1 MRIGVFICW
10 CGSNIKNTV
19 DVERVAQEMQRLPHV
34 VYSSDV
40 QYLCSE
46 VGQSEIGRVIDE
58 QKLDRVV
65 IGACSPR
72 MHEATFQQLM
82 ITKGLNPFYV
92 EIANLREHCS
102 WVHNDKEKATVK
114 AIDLVRKA
122 VAKTRYAIPLF
133 SEQLGVNKRALVIGG
148 GIAGIQAAIDIADA
162 GYPVDLLEREASI
175 GGKMA
180 QFDKTFPTLDCSAC
194 ILTPKM
200 VEAASHRNISL
211 LTHSQVE
218 TVSGYVGN
226 FNVTIRRHATSV
238 KAELCNGCGDCVNR
252 CPKKVDNEFDQ
263 GQSKRKAIYTLFPQG
278 VPNKPVLDRENCTY
292 FKTGKCGLCK
302 RACTR
307 GAIDYEMQDEMVE
320 RAYGAIIVA
329 TGFDLNKPTHLGE
342 YHYGQHPDVITSLD
356 LERMLNASGPTGGKV
371 IRPSNGNKP
380 KRIVFVQCVGSR
392 DRHKGNPYCSKVCCL
407 YTSKH
412 ALLLSE
418 KFPETES
425 YIFYIDIRTAGKNYE
440 EFYEKARR
448 QGAKYLRGQVS
459 KVEALGDADNR
470 LLVRGFDG
478 SLGEQVE
485 IEADLV
491 VLATSIEPKADAKQ
505 LASMLG
511 ISLDQN
517 GFYTE
522 AHAKLKPFETQTQ
535 GVYLAGVCQGPKD
548 IPEAVTQASGAAAK
562 AIIMFNKG
570 QVRSVPTTAIVN
582 QELCSGCMQC
592 KPVCPYEAISQEQV
606 TEKVAGQTR
615 QRAVAMVNRA
625 LCQGCGACAGLC
637 RSGAMDIGGFTSR
650 QLLAEVDS
658 L

>member
-19 DVERVAQEMQRLPHV
+19 DVERVAQEMRGLPHV
-34 VYSSDV
+34 VYSNDV

-46 VGQSEIGRVIDE
+46 VGQSEIGKAIDE
-58 QKLDRVV
+58 HKLDRVV

-72 MHEATFQQLM
+72 MHEATFQQLL
-82 ITKGLNPFYV
+82 ISKGLNPYYV

-102 WVHNDKEKATVK
+102 WVHTDKEKATVK

-122 VAKTRYAIPLF
+122 VAKTRHAIPLF
-133 SEQLGVNKRALVIGG
+133 SDQLGVNKRALVIGG
-148 GIAGIQAAIDIADA
+148 GIAGIQAALDIADA
-162 GYPVDLLEREASI
+162 GYPVDLLEKESSI

-200 VEAASHRNISL
+200 VEAATHKNINL
-211 LTHSQVE
+211 LTYSQVE
-218 TVSGYVGN
+218 GVAGYVGN
-226 FNVTIRRHATSV
+226 FKVTIRRRATSV
-238 KAELCNGCGDCVNR
+238 KPDLCNGCGECVTK

-263 GQSKRKAIYTLFPQG
+263 GQSKRKAIYTLFPQA
-278 VPNKPVLDRENCTY
+278 VPNKPVLDRENCIY

-302 RACTR
+302 RVCTA
-307 GAIDYEMQDEMVE
+307 GAIDYDMQDEVIE
-320 RAYGAIIVA
+320 NTYGAIIVA

-356 LERMLNASGPTGGKV
+356 LERMLNASGPTSGKV
-371 IRPSNGNKP
+371 IRPSTGQKP
-380 KRIVFVQCVGSR
+380 KRVVFIQCVGSR
-392 DRHKGNPYCSKVCCL
+392 DKHNGNPYCSKVCCL
-407 YTSKH
+407 YTAKH
-412 ALLLSE
+412 ALLLGE
-418 KFPETES
+418 KFPDMES
-425 YIFYIDIRTAGKNYE
+425 YIFYIDVRAAGKNYE
-440 EFYEKARR
+440 EFYEKARQ

-459 KVEALGDADNR
+459 KVEPMGDQDNR

-491 VLATSIEPKADAKQ
+491 VLATSIEPKQDAKQ
-505 LASMLG
+505 LGSMLG
-511 ISLDQN
+511 ISSDQN

-548 IPEAVTQASGAAAK
+548 IPEAVTQASGAAVK

-570 QVRSVPTTAIVN
+570 QVKSVPTTAIVN
-582 QELCSGCMQC
+582 QAMCSGCMQC
-592 KPVCPYEAISQEQV
+592 KPVCPYEAISKEY
-606 TEKVAGQTR
+606 VAERVGGQTR
-615 QRAVAMVNRA
+615 QRVVATVNRA

>member
-19 DVERVAQEMQRLPHV
+19 DVELVAREIKKQPHV
-34 VYSSDV
+34 VCSSDV

-46 VGQSEIGRVIDE
+46 VGQSEIGKAIDAYR
-58 QKLDRVV
+58 LDRVV
-65 IGACSPR
+65 IGACTPR
-72 MHEATFQQLM
+72 MHEGTFQQLM
-82 ITKGLNPFYV
+82 VANGLNPFYV

-102 WVHNDKEKATVK
+102 WVHTDKEKATVK

-122 VAKTRYAIPLF
+122 VARTRYAIPLY
-133 SEQLGVNKRALVIGG
+133 SEQLSVNKRALVIGG

-162 GYPVDLLEREASI
+162 GYPVDLLEKESSI
-175 GGKMA
+175 GGRMA

-200 VEAASHRNISL
+200 VEAATHQNITL
-211 LTHSQVE
+211 LTSSRVEQVA
-218 TVSGYVGN
+218 GYVGN
-226 FNVTIRRHATSV
+226 FSVTVRRHATSV
-238 KAELCNGCGDCVNR
+238 RADLCNGCGECITH
-252 CPKKVDNEFDQ
+252 CPKKVENEFDL
-263 GQSKRKAIYTLFPQG
+263 GQSKRKAISILFPQA
-278 VPNKPVLDRENCTY
+278 VPNKPVVDRDNCLY
-292 FKTGKCGLCK
+292 FKTGKCGIC
-302 RACTR
+302 RRVCTA
-307 GAIDYEMQDEMVE
+307 GAIDFEMQDELVL
-320 RAYGAIIVA
+320 RTYGAIIVA
-329 TGFDLNKPTHLGE
+329 TGFDLNEPAHLGE
-342 YHYGQHPDVITSLD
+342 YHYGQHPDVITSLE

-371 IRPSNGNKP
+371 IRPSNGQSP
-380 KRIVFVQCVGSR
+380 KRVVLIQCVGSR
-392 DRHKGNPYCSKVCCL
+392 DKHKGNPYCSKVCCL
-407 YTSKH
+407 YTAKH
-412 ALLLSE
+412 ALLLND
-418 KFPETES
+418 KFPDMET
-425 YIFYIDIRTAGKNYE
+425 YIFYIDVRAAGKNYE

-459 KVEALGDADNR
+459 KVESLGGAQNR

-491 VLATSIEPKADAKQ
+491 VLATSIEPKASARQ
-505 LASMLG
+505 LAGILG
-511 ISLDQN
+511 ISSDQN

-522 AHAKLKPFETQTQ
+522 AHAKLRPFETHRQ
-535 GVYLAGVCQGPKD
+535 GVYLAGACQGPKD

-570 QVRSVPTTAIVN
+570 QVRSVPTTAIVY

-592 KPVCPYEAISQEQV
+592 KPVCPYEAIGKDQI
-606 TEKVAGQTR
+606 TERVAGHTR
-615 QRAVAMVNRA
+615 QRFVATVNRA
-625 LCQGCGACAGLC
+625 LCQGCGACVGLC
-637 RSGAMDIGGFTSR
+637 RSGAMDMGGFTSR

>member
-1 MRIGVFICW
+1 MRIGVFVCW

-19 DVERVAQEMQRLPHV
+19 DVEQVAQEIRMLPHV

-46 VGQSEIGRVIDE
+46 VGQSEIGRTIDE
-58 QKLDRVV
+58 YKLDRVV

-72 MHEATFQQLM
+72 MHESTFQQVM
-82 ITKGLNPFYV
+82 IQKGLNPYYV

-102 WVHNDKEKATVK
+102 WVHTDKEKATQK
-114 AIDLVRKA
+114 AVDLVRMA
-122 VAKTRYAIPLF
+122 VAKTRHAIPLY
-133 SEQLGVNKRALVIGG
+133 SEQLGVTKRPLVIGG

-162 GYPVDLLEREASI
+162 GYPVDLLERESSI

-200 VEAASHRNISL
+200 VEAATHQNITLYTS
-211 LTHSQVE
+211 SEVE
-218 TVSGYVGN
+218 GVSGYVGN
-226 FNVTIRRHATSV
+226 FNVTIRKRATSV
-238 KAELCNGCGDCVNR
+238 NPELCNGCGECITK

-263 GQSKRKAIYTLFPQG
+263 GQSKRKAIYTLFPQA
-278 VPNKPVLDRENCTY
+278 VPNKPVVDRENCIY

-302 RACTR
+302 RVCTT
-307 GAIDYEMQDEMVE
+307 GAIDFEMQDIVTE

-356 LERMLNASGPTGGKV
+356 LERMLNASGPTSGKV
-371 IRPSNGNKP
+371 IRPSSGQKP
-380 KRIVFVQCVGSR
+380 KRVVFIQCVGSR
-392 DRHKGNPYCSKVCCL
+392 DKHKGNPYCSKVCCL
-407 YTSKH
+407 YTAKH
-412 ALLLSE
+412 AILLRE
-418 KFPETES
+418 KFPDMES
-425 YIFYIDIRTAGKNYE
+425 YIFYIDVRAAGKNYE
-440 EFYEKARR
+440 EFYETARQ

-459 KVEALGDADNR
+459 KVEAMGDAENR

-491 VLATSIEPKADAKQ
+491 VLATSMEPKANAKE
-505 LASMLG
+505 LGRMLG
-511 ISLDQN
+511 ISSDQN
-517 GFYTE
+517 RFYTE
-522 AHAKLKPFETQTQ
+522 AHAKLKPFETQTR

-548 IPEAVTQASGAAAK
+548 IPEAVTQASGAAVK

-570 QVRSVPTTAIVN
+570 QVTSVPTTAIVN
-582 QELCSGCMQC
+582 QTLCSGCMQC
-592 KPVCPYEAISQEQV
+592 KPVCPYAAISKEY
-606 TEKVAGQTR
+606 VAERVGVQTR
-615 QRAVAMVNRA
+615 QRAVATVNRA
-625 LCQGCGACAGLC
+625 LCQGCGACVGLC
-637 RSGAMDIGGFTSR
+637 RSGSMDIGGFTSL